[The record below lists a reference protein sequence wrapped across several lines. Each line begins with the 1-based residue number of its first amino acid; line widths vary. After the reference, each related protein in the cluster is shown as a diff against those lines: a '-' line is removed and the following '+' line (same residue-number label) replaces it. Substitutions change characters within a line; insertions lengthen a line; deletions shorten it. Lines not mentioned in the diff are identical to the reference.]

1 MFTELGIG
9 IDRSHFLPKHSRLD
23 LSTYFAKLDFHRCI
37 RFICVS
43 RLEKSKMVD
52 HAILAMK
59 IFGKENLNFKLFI
72 IGDGRERNHLEA
84 LVNSEKLSQNVI
96 FLGNRSQKWI
106 AGAFNC
112 VDINIAPLCGR
123 SLLEASLAG
132 LPSVA
137 YDLDWHSEIVINNQT
152 GFLVSPLNIDE
163 LSAKSLLLA
172 SNQDLRK
179 IMSINMLRHANS
191 IADPAKIAKRQADLY
206 LKLIFENQL

>member
-1 MFTELGIG
+1 
-9 IDRSHFLPKHSRLD
+9 
-23 LSTYFAKLDFHRCI
+23 
-37 RFICVS
+37 
-43 RLEKSKMVD
+43 MVD